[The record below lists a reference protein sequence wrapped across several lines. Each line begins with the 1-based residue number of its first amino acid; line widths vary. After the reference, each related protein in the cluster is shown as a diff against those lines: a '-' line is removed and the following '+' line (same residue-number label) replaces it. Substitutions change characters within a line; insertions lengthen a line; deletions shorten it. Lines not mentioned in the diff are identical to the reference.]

1 MKKVALKFL
10 LILIGIICIDLSVG
24 FIGDKLIIKGAS
36 KNVAGQTS
44 LMNYSLN
51 GVNADIVILGSSEAS
66 SAYIPSLIKERLR
79 EFTGEDYTVFN
90 AGTYYQGIAFCYC
103 VERGLIVRGEP
114 KLFVL
119 DLVYDYLISR
129 DYSSVTPQLR
139 PYSHVNPFVKDLLSH
154 NDGKNEQFMS
164 ISNMYRLNSEIVKIV
179 PAIFDNNYTDG
190 YDAHKGSLPEG
201 EIKGAKPSTVDEISE
216 VAKHELDSFFKLAK
230 DNDIP
235 VICTISPK
243 YYTMPEDCES
253 FKQMLEICNKY
264 GIVVLDLYNMKE
276 FDNPTLFHD
285 NGHVNP
291 EGATICTN
299 YLVDAI
305 EEYIQFKKK

>member
-24 FIGDKLIIKGAS
+24 FIGNQLILKGAAKS
-36 KNVAGQTS
+36 VVGQTS
-44 LMNYSLN
+44 LLNYSLN
-51 GVNADIVILGSSEAS
+51 GVDADIIILGSSEAS
-66 SAYIPSLIKERLR
+66 SAYIPSLIKERLKDN
-79 EFTGEDYTVFN
+79 TGNDYSVFN

-103 VERGLIVRGEP
+103 VERGLIDRGNP

-119 DLVYDYLISR
+119 DLVYDYLIPR

-154 NDGKNEQFMS
+154 NDGKSEQLMS

-179 PAIFDNNYTDG
+179 PAIFDNTYTDG
-190 YDAHKGSLPEG
+190 FDAHKGALPEG
-201 EIKGAKPSTVDEISE
+201 EIKGARPSTVDEISE
-216 VAKHELDSFFKLAK
+216 VAKYELESFFKLAK
-230 DNDIP
+230 DNNIP

-243 YYTMPEDCES
+243 YYIMPEDCES

-264 GIVVLDLYNMKE
+264 GIVILDLYKMRE
-276 FDNPTLFHD
+276 FDNSSFFHD

-305 EEYIQFKKK
+305 EEYIQLK